1 MDPSTVTLRAAR
13 PADLWEFA
21 CDLAALAALAALTA
35 LTALIALADQGASEG
50 RNQGLA
56 ERHLLRE
63 NERVQEQGGPVRER
77 EQRRV

>member
-21 CDLAALAALAALTA
+21 CDLAALAALAA